1 MKKVKFLIVLLV
13 ITVVCDLVLLSTGAR
28 SRSILVKYDATVTSC
43 KVNKDSDLGTFYNV
57 GYEYKDLKGNFKSGT
72 DKYYLNEVHEGDK
85 IAVSEKVTVKG
96 KYSGLV
102 FYLTIVLDITLGVLD
117 VRLLLDN
124 IIKLREKKKFIE
136 EF

>member
-1 MKKVKFLIVLLV
+1 MKKIKFLVFLLV

-85 IAVSEKVTVKG
+85 IVVSEKVTVKG

-102 FYLTIVLDITLGVLD
+102 FYLTIVLDITLGVLS
-117 VRLLLDN
+117 RLLLDN
-124 IIKLREKKKFIE
+124 IIKLRKKKKFIE
-136 EF
+136 EI

>member
-1 MKKVKFLIVLLV
+1 MKRIKFLIFLLV
-13 ITVVCDLVLLSTGAR
+13 ATVVCDLVLLSTGAR

-102 FYLTIVLDITLGVLD
+102 FYLTIVLDITLGVLS
-117 VRLLLDN
+117 RLLLDN
-124 IIKLREKKKFIE
+124 IIKLRKKKKFIE

>member
-1 MKKVKFLIVLLV
+1 M
-13 ITVVCDLVLLSTGAR
+13 
-28 SRSILVKYDATVTSC
+28 
-43 KVNKDSDLGTFYNV
+43 

-102 FYLTIVLDITLGVLD
+102 FYLTIVLDITLGVLS
-117 VRLLLDN
+117 RLLFDN
-124 IIKLREKKKFIE
+124 IIKLRKKEKIY
-136 EF
+136 

>member
-1 MKKVKFLIVLLV
+1 MKKIKFLIFLLV

-43 KVNKDSDLGTFYNV
+43 KVNKDSDLGTFYIV

-102 FYLTIVLDITLGVLD
+102 FYLTIVLDITLGVLS
-117 VRLLLDN
+117 RLLFDN
-124 IIKLREKKKFIE
+124 IIKLRKKKKLIE
-136 EF
+136 EI

>member
-1 MKKVKFLIVLLV
+1 MKRIKFLIFLLV

-43 KVNKDSDLGTFYNV
+43 KVNKDSDLGTFYIV

-96 KYSGLV
+96 KYSGFV
-102 FYLTIVLDITLGVLD
+102 FYLTIVLDITLGILL
-117 VRLLLDN
+117 RLLLDN
-124 IIKLREKKKFIE
+124 IIKLRKKKKFVE
-136 EF
+136 EI